1 MARQAL
7 DAQSEQA
14 IINLFLQYAR
24 RQFHISQVGS
34 IPSGSAGGT
43 SASQVS
49 FVPSSL
55 EQDAVYADSIDLFTT
70 LPITLTVPAGGSCV
84 VSPYAPY
91 SALQTKFLV
100 GGASRFDYLPGTPHI
115 IDELTS
121 YSWYDPAMSYPNSYG
136 AISGGWDNG
145 SSQAAPG
152 YYPNND
158 GSGAFQ
164 PGATISNTGTTAVN
178 VSGTL
183 KFRVKV
189 RLRRRRP
196 NLWGCVPLGDPQNV
210 PQLFGQLSALVGT
223 DPTESLFTAATSGV
237 TASLSAAG
245 SVLAVFPNLGID
257 VLPAGVPVPEPLMQ
271 MAYSLNL
278 NAATPITTAG
288 TIIPVSYK
296 TDMLYDKIVLCL
308 QNNQQA
314 QAADYFALWLTA
326 KQGSARWAYDAANN
340 SYQNLFTNYHE
351 VYKRYF
357 PVGCLI
363 NDMYSG
369 RDPEFPGT
377 TPTKAALSPNT
388 DYAAIEG
395 VPPAPLMTM
404 AFRVPAGTVL
414 TSPKLASFEYGV
426 QVAAY

>member
-1 MARQAL
+1 MARAAL

-24 RQFHISQVGS
+24 RQFHISLLGS
-34 IPSGSAGGT
+34 IPSGASGGT
-43 SASQVS
+43 SASQVA
-49 FVPSSL
+49 FVPSSIQ
-55 EQDAVYADSIDLFTT
+55 QDAVYADAIDLFTT
-70 LPITLTVPAGGSCV
+70 LPITLNLPAGGSCV

-91 SALQTKFLV
+91 SSLQTKFIV
-100 GGASRFDYLPGTPHI
+100 GGATRFEYVPATPHYL
-115 IDELTS
+115 DELTS

-152 YYPNND
+152 WYPNND

-164 PGATISNTGTTAVN
+164 PGATISNTTTAAIA

-183 KFRVKV
+183 KFRAKV

-210 PQLFGQLSALVGT
+210 PELFAQLGALVGT
-223 DPTESLFTAATSGV
+223 DITSSLFTAATAGV

-245 SVLAVFPNLGID
+245 TVLAVFPNLGID
-257 VLPAGVPVPEPLMQ
+257 VMPESLAVPEPLMQ
-271 MAYSLNL
+271 MAYALN
-278 NAATPITTAG
+278 NNGATPITSAG
-288 TIIPVSYK
+288 TILPVSYK
-296 TDMLYDKIVLCL
+296 ADELYDKIILCL
-308 QNNQQA
+308 QNDGAA

-326 KQGSARWAYDAANN
+326 KQGSARWAFDAAND

-377 TPTKAALSPNT
+377 TPTKAALSPNAE
-388 DYAAIEG
+388 YAAIEG

-404 AFRVPAGTVL
+404 AFRVPSGTAL
-414 TSPKLASFEYGV
+414 TSPKVNSFDYGV

>member
-1 MARQAL
+1 MARPAL

-14 IINLFLQYAR
+14 IINLFLTYAR

-34 IPSGSAGGT
+34 IPSGSSGGT
-43 SASQVS
+43 SASQVT
-49 FVPSSL
+49 FTPSTI
-55 EQDAVYADSIDLFTT
+55 EQDAVYADSIDLFTI
-70 LPITLTVPAGGSCV
+70 LPITLTIPAGGSCV

-91 SALQTKFLV
+91 SALQTKFVV
-100 GGASRFDYLPGTPHI
+100 GGASRFDYLSAAVHYL
-115 IDELTS
+115 DELTS

-152 YYPNND
+152 WYPNND

-164 PGATISNTGTTAVN
+164 PGATISNTGTSSIN
-178 VSGTL
+178 VTGTIQ
-183 KFRVKV
+183 FRAKV

-210 PQLFGQLSALVGT
+210 PQLFVQLGALVGT
-223 DPTESLFTAATSGV
+223 DPVNNLFTKATANV
-237 TASLSAAG
+237 TASLSSAG
-245 SVLAVFPNLGID
+245 SVLGVFPNLGID

-271 MAYSLNL
+271 MAYAVNYNGS
-278 NAATPITTAG
+278 TPITTAG
-288 TIIPVSYK
+288 TIIPVSFK
-296 TDMLYDKIVLCL
+296 TDMLYDKIFLLL
-308 QNNQQA
+308 QNNQLA
-314 QAADYFALWLTA
+314 QAADYFALWLTN
-326 KQGSARWAYDAANN
+326 KQGSARWAYDATNN

-377 TPTKAALSPNT
+377 TPTKAALSPNS

-404 AFRVPAGTVL
+404 AFRIPSGTTL
-414 TSPKLASFEYGV
+414 TSPKLGVFELGV
-426 QVAAY
+426 QMAAY